1 MRLSPRLCNRLLR
14 ALPRLYACQTPE
26 ALKQATVA
34 ILDGLISC
42 EGSGWF
48 DFAIEDG
55 GIRLR
60 SIHESVPCLTPAII
74 KEMPRTIA
82 RHPFMSV
89 WVRQADPAVLKLSDF
104 SAPVRQRHIDESR
117 EFYREVGYENM
128 TAVMTL
134 DSRGVTTAS
143 LRRRRK
149 PFSEEERAVV
159 ELLKPH
165 IRQAYANV
173 IRFEALSSAAAE
185 FTTGAA
191 RSESLTRREAEVA
204 VWLAEGKT
212 NREIA
217 LILDLAA
224 RTVEKHLESILR
236 KLRVEN
242 RTAAAILIHARMRP
256 ATP

>member
-1 MRLSPRLCNRLLR
+1 MRLSPRLYHRLLR
-14 ALPRLYACQTPE
+14 TLPRLYACQTPE
-26 ALKQATVA
+26 ALKLATVA
-34 ILDGLISC
+34 ILDGLIGC

-55 GIRLR
+55 GMHLR
-60 SIHESVPCLTPAII
+60 SVHESVPCLTPAII
-74 KEMPRTIA
+74 KEMPRTVA

-89 WVRQADPAVLKLSDF
+89 WVRQDDPAVLKLSDL
-104 SAPVRQRHIDESR
+104 SGPVRRRHIDESR
-117 EFYREVGYENM
+117 DVYREIGYENM
-128 TAVMTL
+128 TALMIL

-143 LRRRRK
+143 LRGHRK

-173 IRFEALSSAAAE
+173 IRFEALSFAAAE
-185 FTTGAA
+185 FTTGAS

-236 KLRVEN
+236 KLCVEN
-242 RTAAAILIHARMRP
+242 RTAAAILIHARKRSAP
-256 ATP
+256 

>member
-1 MRLSPRLCNRLLR
+1 MRLSPRLYDRLLR
-14 ALPRLYACQTPE
+14 SLPRLYACRTPE

-34 ILDGLISC
+34 ILDGMISC

-48 DFAIEDG
+48 DFAIDDG
-55 GIRLR
+55 GMHLR
-60 SIHESVPCLTPAII
+60 SVHESVPCLTPAII
-74 KEMPRTIA
+74 KEMPRTVA

-104 SAPVRQRHIDESR
+104 SAPVRRRHLDEGR
-117 EFYREVGYENM
+117 EVYREIGYENM

-143 LRRRRK
+143 LRRHRK
-149 PFSEEERAVV
+149 PFSEEERAIV

-165 IRQAYANV
+165 IRQAYANA
-173 IRFEALSSAAAE
+173 IRFETLSSAAHE
-185 FTTGAA
+185 FTKQGS
-191 RSESLTRREAEVA
+191 RSESLTRRESEVA

-242 RTAAAILIHARMRP
+242 RTAAAILIHARTRP
-256 ATP
+256 GP